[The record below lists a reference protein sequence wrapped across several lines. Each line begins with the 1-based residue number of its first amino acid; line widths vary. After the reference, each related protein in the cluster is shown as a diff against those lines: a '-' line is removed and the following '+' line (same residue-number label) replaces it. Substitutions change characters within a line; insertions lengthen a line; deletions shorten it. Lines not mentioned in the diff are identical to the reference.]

1 MAMPILEDKSD
12 LIAGVDLRGE
22 SSDVANILLDLAM
35 RETMNYSA
43 RFAEY
48 LVPELKKHVLLRENS
63 HRFAGFLVLKAPD
76 VPSVL
81 LEIGYL
87 SNKQDAK
94 QMASRSGREKI
105 AKAVAGAVEDYFTSI
120 VAFAGQ

>member
-1 MAMPILEDKSD
+1 GID
-12 LIAGVDLRGE
+12 LGGE
-22 SSDVANILLDLAM
+22 STDVANILVDLAM

-43 RFAEY
+43 RFAGY
-48 LVPELKKHVLLRENS
+48 LVPELGKEVHLRKNS

-87 SNKQDAK
+87 SNAQDAK
-94 QMASRSGREKI
+94 QMSSKKGREKI
-105 AKAVAGAVEDYFTSI
+105 ANAVAGAIEQYFTSV
-120 VAFAGQ
+120 VASAGR